1 MQSVPERRSEP
12 PQAGIVLSV
21 AEAAARVGL
30 TPATLRTWDR
40 RYGLAPSVRTAGGH
54 RRYHAIDLA
63 RLRAVSRMVDAGMP
77 AGEAVA
83 AGLGMSDDVLAA
95 GPDDVPPAT
104 GRPGGGR
111 VIALPGGTDVQRGIA
126 RAAQS
131 LDGPAITREV
141 SALIGAHG
149 VVVVWQEIL
158 VPVLRALG
166 DRWEN
171 TRRGV
176 ETEHVAADAMARALQ
191 SHTVAVQRASRPVV
205 LACMPEEQHSLPLI
219 ALQAALSQQGEPSV
233 LLGARVPE
241 PALADA
247 VTRLRPR
254 RLVLWAHDP
263 EHANPD
269 VVTSLAPQRPPLVVL
284 LAGPGWDAAP
294 LDGYDRPAT
303 LPEAVEMLGATA

>member
-1 MQSVPERRSEP
+1 MSTLPENRDDRADP
-12 PQAGIVLSV
+12 ALVLSV
-21 AEAAARVGL
+21 AEAAARAGL
-30 TPATLRTWDR
+30 TPATLRTWHR

-54 RRYHAIDLA
+54 RRYNAVDLA

-83 AGLGMSDDVLAA
+83 AGLAMTEDALAVGQEHMA
-95 GPDDVPPAT
+95 TAT

-111 VIALPGGTDVQRGIA
+111 VVAMPGGTDVQRGIA

-131 LDGPAITREV
+131 LDGHAVTREV
-141 SALIGAHG
+141 SALIERHG
-149 VVVVWQEIL
+149 VVATWEDVL

-166 DRWEN
+166 NRWEN

-176 ETEHVAADAMARALQ
+176 EIEHVAADATARALQ
-191 SHTVAVQRASRPVV
+191 AHTVPVQRAERPVV
-205 LACMPEEQHSLPLI
+205 LACMPEEQHVLPLM
-219 ALQAALSQQGEPSV
+219 ALQAALSQQGQPSV

-254 RLVLWAHDP
+254 RLVLWAHDDR
-263 EHANPD
+263 HANLD
-269 VVTSLAPQRPPLVVL
+269 VVAGIPTQRPPLAVM
-284 LAGPGWDAAP
+284 LAGPGWNGVPPELA
-294 LDGYDRPAT
+294 RPRSLA
-303 LPEAVEMLGATA
+303 EAVEMLGATT